1 MGFLRSRQRFCAKV
15 SWLHARILGATA
27 RSREV
32 PMTRLRGASFCVL
45 FTCVVALISCQGVA
59 QKGTVLREGKIR
71 VVKLTIPEWENDGTG
86 ARVRET
92 LLGVEGVLNIS
103 EIPHIGQVT
112 VTYDQSKVTFE
123 QMEKALN
130 EKGVTVTQRNWL
142 E

>member
-1 MGFLRSRQRFCAKV
+1 M
-15 SWLHARILGATA
+15 
-27 RSREV
+27 
-32 PMTRLRGASFCVL
+32 
-45 FTCVVALISCQGVA
+45 
-59 QKGTVLREGKIR
+59 LREGKIR

-103 EIPHIGQVT
+103 EIPYIGQVT